1 MLKNS
6 KKETEMKVGSKN
18 KIWDFLMGAVFLF
31 GFLSAFADEPV
42 SDGKKEIESVM
53 ENLSQKLGAEVQ
65 KIQGLERIAV
75 VKFANLGRDAMDMKV
90 GEIVT
95 ELLGERLKSN
105 FPNIKLVEREK
116 IDAVLEEM
124 KLSLLGITEGENA
137 KAVGNLLEAQAIVT
151 GSVNEIAD
159 EFVVVSRLI
168 EVSSGKVLLALKTKI
183 KRIGMVALSEEMIV
197 KRTRVD
203 SLYRSLVAPGWGQ
216 FYNRQAWKAY
226 IIIGL
231 EAVAV
236 GGAVWSYFLK
246 EDRYD
251 KYKNAT
257 STEEAQRYYDKAE
270 RYRVMTNA
278 FIYSAIGVWALNVID
293 AVVSGKS
300 EKRLK
305 LKTKKEGV
313 RLGAT
318 IGPEGSS
325 SLSLEWRF

>member
-1 MLKNS
+1 
-6 KKETEMKVGSKN
+6 MKVKRQWKGLN
-18 KIWDFLMGAVFLF
+18 FLVSLFLLFLF
-31 GFLSAFADEPV
+31 LPVFGDEPAG
-42 SDGKKEIESVM
+42 DKKEIEAAI
-53 ENLSQKLGAEVQ
+53 EGLSQKLGTEVQ
-65 KIQGLERIAV
+65 KIQGLEKIAV

-90 GEIVT
+90 GEIVA
-95 ELLGERLKSN
+95 ELLGERLKSVL
-105 FPNIKLVEREK
+105 PNIKLVEREK

-159 EFVVVSRLI
+159 EFVIVLRLI
-168 EVSSGKVLLALKTKI
+168 EVSSGKVLLALKTNV
-183 KRIGMVALSEEMIV
+183 KRSGMVALSDEMVV

-203 SLYRSLVAPGWGQ
+203 SLYRSILAPGWGQ
-216 FYNRQAWKAY
+216 FYNRQPYKAY
-226 IIIGL
+226 IVIGL

-236 GGAVWSYFLK
+236 GGAIWSYFLM

-257 STEEAQRYYDKAE
+257 NTEDAQKYYDRAE
-270 RYRVMTNA
+270 KYRVMTNA

-300 EKRLK
+300 EKTLK
-305 LKTKKEGV
+305 VKTKKEGV
-313 RLGAT
+313 RVGAT
-318 IGPEGSS
+318 IGPDGSP
-325 SLSLEWRF
+325 SLSLEWGF